1 MKNIKPSVHKIP
13 LKFLYISGAMVT
25 FLCMLFVFIIVMRDP
40 DEGAKAAQNESEK
53 LSLDLAM
60 QGATDIADMLK
71 SGSEGAQSPTDFG
84 ISTEVLKADE
94 STKSTESEALT
105 DSYDKSEA
113 ESESDYLELSGLG
126 STNARAETSSSE
138 SYPPSEADSRAMPDR
153 TASLKR
159 EFLLKAIS
167 APTRVSLSSGGLLG
181 GSMSTPV
188 TNGAGISEVSTA
200 LRADTAYADRVRESG
215 FDRHAQTL
223 SRYDDLR
230 NDSYEL
236 DSEVQPLKSPYALM
250 QGSLIEAVLLNGIS
264 SELPGMISAQVTRD
278 IRDSVNGEHLLV
290 PKGSKLIG
298 QYGASASFG
307 AERLF
312 LGFNRIIFPDGS
324 SLNIGAMPG
333 QSPDGYAGF
342 DADVDNHYL
351 RIIANC
357 LILSTITSTQSN
369 LERAYTAA
377 DGTTTTIARH
387 GTELSSDLSA
397 ALSEIIRR
405 NINLSP
411 TLKVRPG
418 YRFSMV
424 IAKDIYFKH
433 PYGVSY
439 ENYLNP

>member
-13 LKFLYISGAMVT
+13 LKFLYISGAMVV
-25 FLCMLFVFIIVMRDP
+25 FLCMLFIFIIVMR
-40 DEGAKAAQNESEK
+40 EGNEPKAAAQSESDR
-53 LSLDLAM
+53 LNLDYAV
-60 QGATDIADMLK
+60 QGAMDIADMLK
-71 SGSEGAQSPTDFG
+71 SDPKDSHGPTDFG
-84 ISTEVLKADE
+84 ISTEVEKTDANEKSAVSAEESSADN
-94 STKSTESEALT
+94 KPRG
-105 DSYDKSEA
+105 D
-113 ESESDYLELSGLG
+113 SESDYLELSGLEMR
-126 STNARAETSSSE
+126 SEMSE
-138 SYPPSEADSRAMPDR
+138 SSPDMPYAPNEDNSG
-153 TASLKR
+153 TTYNKASALKR
-159 EFLLKAIS
+159 EFLLKAIA
-167 APTRVSLSSGGLLG
+167 APTRVSLSSGGIHNDALG
-181 GSMSTPV
+181 SAVSPIKESTGQASAYPGD
-188 TNGAGISEVSTA
+188 N
-200 LRADTAYADRVRESG
+200 AYAMRERQDV
-215 FDRHAQTL
+215 FDRTEQTL
-223 SRYDDLR
+223 AKYDELR

-278 IRDSVNGEHLLV
+278 IRDSINGEHLLV

-351 RIIANC
+351 RIISNC

-369 LERAYTAA
+369 LERGYSAA
-377 DGTTTTIARH
+377 DGTTTTIVRH
-387 GTELSSDLSA
+387 GAELSSDLSA
-397 ALSEIIRR
+397 ALAEIIRR

-411 TLKVRPG
+411 TLRVKPG

-439 ENYLNP
+439 ADYLNP